1 MQLNMGMVKEA
12 CRVLLVMGEPTTYDN
27 IARFIGIDK
36 MVLLKFL
43 EKNMGLIELFKR
55 KIGRT
60 TKVCVSNVYLSLT
73 EKPWTKEWI
82 EVQRQINA
90 NRIKLKTIDNYGA
103 FIAYSLEVDTT
114 NDQIYNT
121 KDKVEYI
128 AKTLNLETPGWHYYI
143 GGLGDCCLVEAKGY
157 KVEASHIN
165 LIEQLGFECLK

>member
-60 TKVCVSNVYLSLT
+60 TKVCVYQMYTYHL
-73 EKPWTKEWI
+73 
-82 EVQRQINA
+82 RR
-90 NRIKLKTIDNYGA
+90 NRGLKNG
-103 FIAYSLEVDTT
+103 
-114 NDQIYNT
+114 
-121 KDKVEYI
+121 
-128 AKTLNLETPGWHYYI
+128 
-143 GGLGDCCLVEAKGY
+143 
-157 KVEASHIN
+157 
-165 LIEQLGFECLK
+165 